1 MQKVCMQLV
10 GIMRFEEEF
19 PSLKGKR
26 GHIRFKVGHQTEV
39 INCLSI
45 EDIQKHC
52 LDKERVREVIDKLS
66 IHNFHTCSE
75 KFKCVTC
82 QLKKELG
89 LK

>member
-1 MQKVCMQLV
+1 
-10 GIMRFEEEF
+10 MRYCDQCNEKGMEIEELNRE
-19 PSLKGKR
+19 LD
-26 GHIRFKVGHQTEV
+26 
-39 INCLSI
+39 
-45 EDIQKHC
+45 DIQKERVHF
-52 LDKERVREVIDKLS
+52 KERVRKVIDKLS